1 MLQLATLVSLLDVI
15 VILQSQ
21 NIIYSLDICFNRPKM
36 AYLLVRHTVKDYA
49 KWKPFFDGHQST
61 RKKSGSK
68 GGRLYRNSQ
77 NPNEI
82 IIVMEWDTLDNARKF
97 AESADLREVMEKA
110 GVTGKPDVYF
120 LEQVESF
127 SN

>member
-1 MLQLATLVSLLDVI
+1 
-15 VILQSQ
+15 
-21 NIIYSLDICFNRPKM
+21 M

-49 KWKPFFDGHQST
+49 KWKPFFDKDQST

-77 NPNEI
+77 NLNEVI
-82 IIVMEWDTLDNARKF
+82 MVIEWDTLNNARKF
-97 AESADLREVMEKA
+97 AESADLRKVMEKA
-110 GVTGKPDVYF
+110 GVIGKPDIYF